1 MKISQGGGKKW
12 GTRIWFTTLTT
23 LCDSAKVYQTICLL
37 RVTEFEFAL
46 ISWSGGRYLLG
57 PDVSKAQIS
66 ATKSLF
72 FASKTV
78 FPVVFQRSKHKN
90 VVSVAFWLVF
100 CFLLVVLRY
109 FCDIWNVCTFWT
121 HFVSCDLV
129 FWAWMVSHALG
140 LLFWAQF
147 LEYRNLTWLGAFL
160 SGEPLRLSAGGFPRF
175 NFVLQFWMDQKVWQR
190 NPSCWFRSWR
200 KTFSALRYQDPI
212 ILHRFS
218 QIEEF
223 FGDRNNSVW

>member
-1 MKISQGGGKKW
+1 MTCFWSQTFQK
-12 GTRIWFTTLTT
+12 LQV
-23 LCDSAKVYQTICLL
+23 SA
-37 RVTEFEFAL
+37 
-46 ISWSGGRYLLG
+46 
-57 PDVSKAQIS
+57 P
-66 ATKSLF
+66 KSLF
-72 FASKTV
+72 FESKIV
-78 FPVVFQRSKHKN
+78 FSVVFQHSKQKN
-90 VVSVAFWLVF
+90 VPFLRESHWYFVFTCCLAVFWYSIFGIFAIFETSARPGRIFCLVISFSVAVTAA
-100 CFLLVVLRY
+100 C
-109 FCDIWNVCTFWT
+109 C
-121 HFVSCDLV
+121 S
-129 FWAWMVSHALG
+129 G
-140 LLFWAQF
+140 LQM
-147 LEYRNLTWLGAFL
+147 LEYRNQTCFEAVW